1 MKANRY
7 NGYTNYETWATSLWL
22 GNDEASH
29 VYWSEAAEAAR
40 KEAARCWQVSDEV
53 WTAEKAP
60 LYLLANRIKEEV
72 TEGAPELGCT
82 LYADLL
88 DAALSEV
95 DWQEVAQGFLETS
108 GESYDG
114 PAMPEM
120 CQGPRP
126 EEREPQGPQRE
137 ENPFGELIFAYTRSQ
152 ALADGVLV
160 DVSEAAREAGF
171 SYPAAVTRA
180 VYEKCIR
187 LPEDVHAQD
196 EAGRLWDVV
205 HMTAV
210 AVRQADTRTNEVAVK
225 LHVRN
230 SNRRGTPP
238 LVTLK
243 AHFGLDDR
251 ENPVITIMMPDED

>member
-1 MKANRY
+1 MEANRY
-7 NGYTNYETWATSLWL
+7 NGYANYETWAVALWL

-29 VYWSEAAEAAR
+29 VYWSEAAESAR
-40 KEAARCWQVSDEV
+40 EEAGRCWQVRDQV

-60 LYLLANRIKEEV
+60 LYLLADRIEEEV
-72 TEGAPELGCT
+72 TEGAPDFGCT

-88 DAALSEV
+88 NSALSEI
-95 DWQEVAQGFLETS
+95 DWREVAADFLESS
-108 GESYDG
+108 GESCDG
-114 PAMPEM
+114 PATPEM
-120 CQGPRP
+120 NQGPRP
-126 EEREPQGPQRE
+126 EEREPRASRE
-137 ENPFGELIFAYTRSQ
+137 ESPFGELIFAYTRGQ

-187 LPEDVHAQD
+187 VPEGVLAQD
-196 EAGRLWDVV
+196 EAGRLWDIV

-210 AVRQADTRTNEVAVK
+210 AVRQADTGKGEVPVK

-243 AHFGLDDR
+243 AHFGPDDR
-251 ENPVITIMMPDED
+251 GNPVITIMLPDED